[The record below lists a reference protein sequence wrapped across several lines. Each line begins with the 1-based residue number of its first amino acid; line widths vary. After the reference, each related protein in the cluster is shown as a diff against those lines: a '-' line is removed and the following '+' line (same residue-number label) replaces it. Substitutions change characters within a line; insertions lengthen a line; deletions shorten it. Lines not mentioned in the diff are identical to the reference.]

1 MKVLITRKIPDNAL
15 RILKESGLEIDYRQG
30 EPLSK
35 QDLINSIQ
43 DVDAIIA
50 VIPDQIDSEI
60 IDAGKKLKIIS
71 CYSVGYDNVDYKY
84 AESKR
89 IITTNT
95 PGHLTES
102 VAEHSAGLI
111 LAVARN
117 IVMGDYFIRQ
127 GKYKYW
133 DPMIFLGPS
142 LNGKTLGIVGMGR
155 IGQHLAKIAHNGFG
169 MKILYSDP
177 VKCSIDKEFGGEF
190 CNLEYVLNNS
200 DFISLNCL
208 LTEDTKHLISE
219 KEFRMM
225 KPTAFIINTSRGA
238 VINEEALLNALRN
251 KTIAGAGLDV
261 FEDESTVNPEFYK
274 LKNVVLTPH
283 IASAT
288 NEARVE
294 MAKIAAENIVE
305 YLIKKTE
312 PKFKV
317 K

>member
-1 MKVLITRKIPDNAL
+1 MKVLITRKIPDNAI
-15 RILKESGLEIDYRQG
+15 RILKENGFEIDYRQG
-30 EPLSK
+30 TPLSK
-35 QDLINSIQ
+35 EELIKSIF
-43 DVDAIIA
+43 DVEALIA
-50 VIPDQIDSEI
+50 VIPDQIDKEI

-71 CYSVGYDNVDYKY
+71 CYSVGFDNIDYNY
-84 AESKR
+84 ALSKG

-102 VAEHSAGLI
+102 VAEHSAGLM

-117 IVMGDYFIRQ
+117 IVMADYFVRQ

-133 DPMIFLGPS
+133 DPMVFLGPS
-142 LNGKTLGIVGMGR
+142 LNGKTLGIIGMGR
-155 IGQHLAKIAHNGFG
+155 IGQHLAKIANKGFG

-177 VKCSIDKEFGGEF
+177 VKCSIDKEFDGEF

-200 DFISLNCL
+200 DFVSINCL
-208 LTEDTKHLISE
+208 LSDQTKHLISFN
-219 KEFRMM
+219 EFKMM
-225 KPTAFIINTSRGA
+225 KPTSFLINTSRGA
-238 VINEEALLNALRN
+238 VVNELALIDALKN

-274 LKNVVLTPH
+274 LRNVVLTPH

-288 NEARVE
+288 NEARIE
-294 MAKIAAENIVE
+294 MAKIAAENVVE
-305 YLIKKTE
+305 LLVKKVE

>member
-1 MKVLITRKIPDNAL
+1 MKVLITRKIPDNAI
-15 RILKESGLEIDYRQG
+15 RILKENGLEIIYKQSG
-30 EPLSK
+30 PLSK
-35 QDLINSIQ
+35 EELISSVK

-50 VIPDQIDSEI
+50 VIPDQIDKEI
-60 IDAGKKLKIIS
+60 IDAGNSLKIIS
-71 CYSVGYDNVDYKY
+71 CYSVGFDNVDYKY
-84 AESKR
+84 AESKG
-89 IITTNT
+89 IVTTNT

-102 VAEHSAGLI
+102 VAEHSAGLM

-117 IVMGDYFIRQ
+117 IVMADYFVRQ

-142 LNGKTLGIVGMGR
+142 LNGKTLGIIGMGR
-155 IGQHLAKIAHNGFG
+155 IGQHLAKIAHHGFG

-200 DFISLNCL
+200 DFISVNCL
-208 LTEDTKHLISE
+208 LTEQTKHLISE

-225 KPTAFIINTSRGA
+225 KPTAFLINASRGA
-238 VINEEALLNALRN
+238 VINESDLIDALR
-251 KTIAGAGLDV
+251 KRTIAGAGLDV
-261 FEDESTVNPEFYK
+261 FEDESSVNPEFYK

-288 NEARVE
+288 TEARIE

-305 YLIKKTE
+305 LLVKKQE

>member
-1 MKVLITRKIPDNAL
+1 MKILITRKIPDNAI
-15 RILKESGLEIDYRQG
+15 RILKENGFEIDYRQG

-35 QDLINSIQ
+35 KDLISGIK
-43 DVDAIIA
+43 DVEAIIA
-50 VIPDQIDSEI
+50 VIPDQIDREI
-60 IDAGKKLKIIS
+60 IDSAAKLKIIS
-71 CYSVGYDNVDYKY
+71 CYSVGFDNIDYKY
-84 AESKR
+84 AETKK

-102 VAEHSAGLI
+102 VAEHSAGLM

-117 IVMGDYFIRQ
+117 IVMADYFVRQ
-127 GKYKYW
+127 GKYKFW

-142 LNGKTLGIVGMGR
+142 LNGKTLGIIGMGR
-155 IGQHLAKIAHNGFG
+155 IGQHLAKIAHHGFG

-177 VKCSIDKEFGGEF
+177 VKCSLEKEFGGEF

-200 DFISLNCL
+200 DFVSLNCL
-208 LTEDTKHLISE
+208 LSPETKHLISH
-219 KEFRMM
+219 KEFKMM
-225 KPTAFIINTSRGA
+225 KPTAFLINTSRGA
-238 VINEEALLNALRN
+238 VINENALIDALKN
-251 KTIAGAGLDV
+251 KIIAGAGLDV
-261 FEDESTVNPEFYK
+261 FEDENIVNPELYK

-288 NEARVE
+288 NEARIE
-294 MAKIAAENIVE
+294 MAKIAAENIVD
-305 YLIKKTE
+305 YLIKNQE